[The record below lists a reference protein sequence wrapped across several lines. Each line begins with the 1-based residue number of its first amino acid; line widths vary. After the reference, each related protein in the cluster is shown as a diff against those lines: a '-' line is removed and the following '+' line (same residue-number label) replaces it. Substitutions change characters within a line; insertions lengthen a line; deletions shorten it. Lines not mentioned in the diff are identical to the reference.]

1 MGGGGGG
8 VGRFLSGKN
17 FFFRFSP
24 NFFSLLRTRLQ
35 DFFFKIFQPPG
46 PHKSNGSPLRVQ
58 CPAIWINYAA
68 FLFFAPAH
76 KPKFGSFL
84 LVYFLLFTCSLLF
97 PCLSFYSHF
106 CCLLYRLSF
115 VWNFGWLSFPQRYKF
130 NLQRVLG
137 K

>member
-1 MGGGGGG
+1 MA
-8 VGRFLSGKN
+8 RI
-17 FFFRFSP
+17 
-24 NFFSLLRTRLQ
+24 FFSVFPQTFFLCLGLGCRV
-35 DFFFKIFQPPG
+35 FFFKIFQPPG

-84 LVYFLLFTCSLLF
+84 RVYFLLFTCSLLF

-115 VWNFGWLSFPQRYKF
+115 VWNFGWLSFPRRYKF